1 MYVFWTFIV
10 KTHPTEFGEN
20 LLWPIKEGVDE
31 ACGYLQMLSLTRIVS
46 YKGLWVK
53 HYQNCI
59 MWFMSMLSHI
69 LTYKYNNSDA
79 YLKQFG
85 HS

>member
-31 ACGYLQMLSLTRIVS
+31 ACEYLQTLSLTRIVS

-53 HYQNCI
+53 T
-59 MWFMSMLSHI
+59 LSKLYHVIHVNAQSHTHI
-69 LTYKYNNSDA
+69 
-79 YLKQFG
+79 
-85 HS
+85 